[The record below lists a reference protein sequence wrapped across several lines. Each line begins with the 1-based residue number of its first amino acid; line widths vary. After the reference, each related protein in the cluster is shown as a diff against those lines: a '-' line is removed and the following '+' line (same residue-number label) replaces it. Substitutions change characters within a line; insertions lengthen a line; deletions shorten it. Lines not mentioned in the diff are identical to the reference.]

1 MCDIMQVKARNVEK
15 GNYMISDK
23 NIYEYRVSINRKK
36 TSLSKLVVCGIKPDE
51 STTDL
56 VVAAAKK
63 ALPQFFRK
71 VHDGDSVTVCFL
83 GEL

>member
-1 MCDIMQVKARNVEK
+1 
-15 GNYMISDK
+15 MIYDK

-36 TSLSKLVVCGIKPDE
+36 TSLSKLIVCDIMPDE

-56 VVAAAKK
+56 VVAFAKK

-71 VHDGDSVTVCFL
+71 MHDGDVVAVCYL
-83 GEL
+83 GEV